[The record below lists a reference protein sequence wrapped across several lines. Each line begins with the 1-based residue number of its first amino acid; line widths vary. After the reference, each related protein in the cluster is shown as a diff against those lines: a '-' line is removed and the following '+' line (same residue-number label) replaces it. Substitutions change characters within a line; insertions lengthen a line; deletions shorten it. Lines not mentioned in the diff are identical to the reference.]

1 MSRQTGWSRAMTEH
15 HFQLGANRRNRK
27 KEKIAIRGITHI
39 FFKTTSS
46 ADDSLRK
53 TVGIHLLQVRQ
64 HSRTEPFAVADFSL
78 IQLSEKGK
86 RLYQISLRLL

>member
-1 MSRQTGWSRAMTEH
+1 MTEH

-39 FFKTTSS
+39 FFNTTSS

-53 TVGIHLLQVRQ
+53 TVAFIPFRSDNIHGLN
-64 HSRTEPFAVADFSL
+64 
-78 IQLSEKGK
+78 
-86 RLYQISLRLL
+86 RLL

>member
-1 MSRQTGWSRAMTEH
+1 MTEH

-39 FFKTTSS
+39 FFNTTSS

-53 TVGIHLLQVRQ
+53 TVCIHSLQVRQ
-64 HSRTEPFAVADFSL
+64 HSRTEPFAVADFFVL
-78 IQLSEKGK
+78 GV
-86 RLYQISLRLL
+86 